1 MAGQHYLILD
11 LDTKKHME
19 YPPSALTLMGGILQ
33 KTQHGWHVYTPYY
46 GPFHHILKLAKEHG
60 ADKQWLS
67 IGKKRGYLF
76 LADKDE
82 IRIPWPV
89 ERMVIYA
96 KKAAQD
102 TSQSGLSI
110 QKNNNPRS
118 GLQEILAPKE
128 GITETKVGIP
138 TRNRKEAEYQAS
150 LIPGGGIVVRRN
162 LRGHFSR
169 TGLTY
174 QAIKK
179 PHKRIAK

>member
-1 MAGQHYLILD
+1 MKTKPKLKWKFAIGTTSRVPNMAGQHYLILD
-11 LDTKKHME
+11 LDTKKHTE

-118 GLQEILAPKE
+118 GLQEILAPILGRKQNR
-128 GITETKVGIP
+128 TKGA
-138 TRNRKEAEYQAS
+138 NRRIHQ
-150 LIPGGGIVVRRN
+150 RRN
-162 LRGHFSR
+162 NRNQGRNSNKKSKRG
-169 TGLTY
+169 
-174 QAIKK
+174 
-179 PHKRIAK
+179 